1 MHTENIIEI
10 LVLCGVIASAIS
22 GATVAVSK
30 HTDPFGV
37 IVLGVIT
44 ATGGGITRD
53 ILLGALPPKIFLDY
67 SYVLIAAAAALIV
80 YFSAWLGKDYYQK
93 NTELLDKINNIFDAI
108 GLGSFVVA
116 GSQAAIDY
124 GYLGN
129 GFLIILI
136 GVITGIGGGF
146 LRDIMVKEIPFVLN
160 KRIYAL
166 AAVCGGTVFYILYTS
181 DMHYAVCAFSGVLTT
196 FAIRMLATHFRWDLP
211 PAY

>member
-1 MHTENIIEI
+1 MHTESIIEL
-10 LVLCGVIASAIS
+10 LVLCGIIASAIS

-67 SYVLIAAAAALIV
+67 SYVLIASAAALAV
-80 YFSAWLGKDYYQK
+80 YFAAWIGKDYYHK
-93 NTELLDKINNIFDAI
+93 NSELLDKINNIFDAI

-124 GYLGN
+124 GYIGN

-146 LRDIMVKEIPFVLN
+146 LRDIMVKEIPFVLK

-166 AAVCGGTVFYILYTS
+166 AAVSGGTIFYILYTS
-181 DMHYAVCAFSGVLTT
+181 GLHYAVCAFSGVFAT